1 MLVMGLGEKLCI
13 YIYMYLYALHKDS
26 PEWRFWFAMLQD
38 TTDELENYQSVI
50 AALHDQADGLGE
62 QDKENT
68 EVLSRLGSIDRRYQ
82 ELLELAKIRKQRLLD
97 ALALYKLFNEADGV
111 EQWISE
117 KEKLLGTMTPTDD
130 MEEIEILKARF
141 ETFNKEMKDNEDKME
156 TVSTLSRQLIQNEH
170 PNSDEVVAREKQVN
184 QRWEELRN
192 LADAKR
198 SGLDLSHNVNTW
210 HIECQETMTWIREK
224 AKLVESTDELGS
236 DLTGVMT
243 LQRRLS
249 GLERDL
255 AAIQAKLD
263 SLQSDADR
271 LAEEKPEEAE
281 AIQAKI
287 VQVTELWQELKQ
299 MVSSSMNSVLDH
311 CIEFLV
317 VLNVCRFTHSIFFL
331 TDHCSICSWE
341 MYFSYVLNTEL
352 SIQE

>member
-1 MLVMGLGEKLCI
+1 M
-13 YIYMYLYALHKDS
+13 
-26 PEWRFWFAMLQD
+26 
-38 TTDELENYQSVI
+38 
-50 AALHDQADGLGE
+50 
-62 QDKENT
+62 
-68 EVLSRLGSIDRRYQ
+68 
-82 ELLELAKIRKQRLLD
+82 AKIRKQRLLD

-117 KEKLLGTMTPTDD
+117 KNKLLGTMTPTDD

-156 TVSTLSRQLIQNEH
+156 TVSSLSRQLIQNEH
-170 PNSDEVVAREKQVN
+170 PNSDEVLAREKQVN

-192 LADAKR
+192 LADSKR
-198 SGLDLSHNVNTW
+198 AGLDLSHSVNTW

-224 AKLVESTDELGS
+224 AKLVESTDELGN
-236 DLTGVMT
+236 DLSGVMT

-271 LAEEKPEEAE
+271 LAEDKPEEAE

-287 VQVTELWQELKQ
+287 VQITELWQELKQ
-299 MVSSSMNSVLDH
+299 MVSSL
-311 CIEFLV
+311 
-317 VLNVCRFTHSIFFL
+317 
-331 TDHCSICSWE
+331 
-341 MYFSYVLNTEL
+341 
-352 SIQE
+352 